1 MANLQIRNVPA
12 ALHEALAERARA
24 RGLTMSQYVIQLL
37 ERDLGRPTMEDWLE
51 GLASDW
57 AASSV
62 ASSAQVD
69 TVHVI
74 DDVRGELESHTAQV
88 ATEAEARAPARSGH
102 RR

>member
-1 MANLQIRNVPA
+1 MSNLQIRGVPA

-51 GLASDW
+51 GLAADW

-62 ASSAQVD
+62 ASSAHVD

-74 DDVRGELESHTAQV
+74 DDVRAELESHTAH
-88 ATEAEARAPARSGH
+88 AAGEAETRASVRSGP